1 MAVGEVKEQC
11 PRCAG
16 KREVACPECKGTG
29 DARNESWVVIG
40 TCKACAKSKRKGFVV
55 CPRCKGTGFATS
67 GETPPPPDTKK
78 W

>member
-1 MAVGEVKEQC
+1 MAEDKVQC

-29 DARNESWVVIG
+29 EARNESWVVVG
-40 TCKACAKSKRKGFVV
+40 PCKRCAGSKRKGFVT
-55 CPRCKGTGFATS
+55 CPKCSGTGLAA
-67 GETPPPPDTKK
+67 PDDKPIPDTKK